1 MNSAKLDENRGRFL
15 GMYIVPKHS
24 DQMPVPS
31 YGDQLLKERVMQDED
46 VGSFALWNNGMMTQS
61 AT

>member
-1 MNSAKLDENRGRFL
+1 MRSWMRTEDGFL
-15 GMYIVPKHS
+15 GMYLVPKLS

-46 VGSFALWNNGMMTQS
+46 VGSFALWNNGMMTQL